1 MWSGP
6 IWHSAL
12 SRYTYPQ
19 TLMNNANLDMYF
31 KILMISVD
39 FDHGFPLASPFI
51 PCIASAQKM
60 VRCEVISGYWTR
72 VLSWPFPFFCWPGF
86 YTLILRMW
94 SLMILIFASYSLQ
107 AKSAHKQLINL
118 GDSAIHLDFH
128 SPKLQGQIRY
138 LPRAWLICLQFW
150 LACTLQQNRYV
161 IMDPRQPQAVSIFH
175 SLSRF
180 LYFITSLHILKE
192 DTYMQS
198 GKAWDK

>member
-31 KILMISVD
+31 IFWWSVLILTMDSS
-39 FDHGFPLASPFI
+39 FLASPFI

-72 VLSWPFPFFCWPGF
+72 VLSWPFPFFCWLGF
-86 YTLILRMW
+86 YTLNLRMW
-94 SLMILIFASYSLQ
+94 SLMCLIFASYSLQ
-107 AKSAHKQLINL
+107 AKSAHKQLTNL
-118 GDSAIHLDFH
+118 GDSVIHLDFH
-128 SPKLQGQIRY
+128 SPRLQGQIRY
-138 LPRAWLICLQFW
+138 LPRDWLICLKFW

-175 SLSRF
+175 SL
-180 LYFITSLHILKE
+180 
-192 DTYMQS
+192 
-198 GKAWDK
+198 